1 MIFLFQKIRQESM
14 KKDHPSDEA
23 KKPDNKLLNR
33 YRDVNPYDHS
43 RVILTKPGYNYINA
57 SYIPVSWL
65 EFCLI
70 RHILRGKT
78 HDKPYSHLFFHSL
91 FLDLFFVHSHL
102 PTQPAETNPNVLFTS
117 LQWDWWW
124 KRHLLV
130 TNLLSIKSVEGYNVC
145 YN

>member
-1 MIFLFQKIRQESM
+1 MIFLFPKIRQESM

-70 RHILRGKT
+70 QHILRGKT

-102 PTQPAETNPNVLFTS
+102 LNQLKLTQMYCSLLYNETDDGNVIY
-117 LQWDWWW
+117 WWQ
-124 KRHLLV
+124 
-130 TNLLSIKSVEGYNVC
+130 IY
-145 YN
+145 YQ